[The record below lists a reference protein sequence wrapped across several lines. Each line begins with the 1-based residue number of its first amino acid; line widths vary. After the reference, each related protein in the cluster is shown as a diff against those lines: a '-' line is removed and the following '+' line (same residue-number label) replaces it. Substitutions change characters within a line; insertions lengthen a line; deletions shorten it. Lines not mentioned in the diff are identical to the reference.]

1 MACCAIFYQSPESDR
16 PVLKRYFSFKAEELI
31 YYRQEAAIMIK
42 ERIPI
47 SGGSKVRRVYYLNR
61 ELKGWTGAVSWYAPH
76 WMRLRL
82 PTIWPVAKS
91 ILSE

>member
-1 MACCAIFYQSPESDR
+1 
-16 PVLKRYFSFKAEELI
+16 
-31 YYRQEAAIMIK
+31 MIK